1 MAKRVHRCFLMDTGC
16 RQCLAK
22 SGLETAFADR
32 LCGIGHV
39 CMTRRRKK
47 PDLVAV
53 GFPLLTQKLQRFLR
67 QRHVAVFVAL
77 GLPNVDESTC
87 TVDVFDFQVRAL
99 GQAQPAGIDRGQTD
113 AIVLKANTVQHMV
126 NFIPAEHD
134 RQFFVF
140 PGADEQQGWPRAFD
154 GVIIEELDAAQGDG
168 TGAAAPLFDV
178 FTVQKV
184 LPQIF
189 FASPARGLVEVF
201 AQLAD
206 GAYIQFLG
214 TGAVA
219 FKLQVFDHP
228 LS

>member
-1 MAKRVHRCFLMDTGC
+1 MAKRVHRCLLMDTGT

-22 SGLETAFADR
+22 SGLDTAFADGSG
-32 LCGIGHV
+32 GIGHV
-39 CMTRRRKK
+39 CMPARREK
-47 PDLVAV
+47 PELVAV
-53 GFPLLTQKLQRFLR
+53 RFPLLAQQLQRFLR

-77 GLPNVDESTC
+77 GLPDAHESAR
-87 TVDVFDFQVRAL
+87 TVDVFDFQMSAL
-99 GQAQPAGIDRGQTD
+99 GQAQSAGIDRGQTE
-113 AIVLKANTVQHMV
+113 AIVLKANAVQHMA

-134 RQFFVF
+134 RQPFVF
-140 PGADEQQGWPRAFD
+140 PGTDEQQGWPRALD
-154 GVIIEELDAAQGDG
+154 GVIVEELDATQCDRA
-168 TGAAAPLFDV
+168 GAAAPLFDV

-189 FASPARGLVEVF
+189 FANPARGLVEVF
-201 AQLAD
+201 AQLAN
-206 GAYIQFLG
+206 GADIQFLS